1 MDKDSKRAALAAYR
15 LAQPPTGLYTI
26 RFTGSDHV
34 WAGAARDLTKIEN
47 RHRFEL
53 RIGKH
58 RCADLQQA
66 WHSLGEPAFCCQAI
80 EVLDEDTP
88 EISVDRILEERLQGL
103 LEELG
108 AKRL

>member
-15 LAQPPTGLYTI
+15 LAKPPAGIYTI
-26 RFTGSDHV
+26 RFTGDDHV
-34 WAGAARDLTKIEN
+34 WAGAARDLTKIAN

-58 RCADLQQA
+58 RCTALQQA
-66 WHSLGEPAFCCQAI
+66 WRVFGEQAFCFQAF
-80 EVLDEDTP
+80 EVLDDDTP

-103 LEELG
+103 LPELG